1 MLMARTGALFVFESG
16 GVCFGQCVYRL
27 GTKMV
32 CRSIVTNDYPL
43 GLLAAVYVQK
53 LAIIDA

>member
-1 MLMARTGALFVFESG
+1 MARTGALFVFESG